1 MGNIDNYD
9 EKAAYN
15 QRSHSQHSKS
25 TSYSPISSSASSNS
39 CTDDKHDYNK
49 LDACPC
55 SHPYQKIA
63 DAKQRESGQRVKFMV
78 EKPLPPGWVMNW
90 NWDVERKMG
99 SGNEMKSQDR
109 RKSTREKED
118 EWWRNGGQGLVPYD
132 SDDEDDDDEDLNK
145 EKYTL

>member
-25 TSYSPISSSASSNS
+25 TSYSSISSSASSNS
-39 CTDDKHDYNK
+39 CTGDKHNYYK

-63 DAKQRESGQRVKFMV
+63 DAKQRESGKRVRFMV

-90 NWDVERKMG
+90 NLEVERKGGVVMRG
-99 SGNEMKSQDR
+99 SHKIGGKRGGRR
-109 RKSTREKED
+109 RKSGGKMVDKASCLMIVMTR
-118 EWWRNGGQGLVPYD
+118 RM
-132 SDDEDDDDEDLNK
+132 
-145 EKYTL
+145 TRI